1 MSHMKATTIGLLG
14 MMLAMASVGGCVRRT
29 LTIQSDPTAAL
40 VYLNDEEVGRTPVTV
55 DFTWYG
61 DYDVLVRKEGF
72 ETLRTHRKISPPWYQ
87 VPPMDFVAEVLIPV
101 TYHDRQLMDFVLEP
115 EQVPS
120 NDELLEQAVLFRQ
133 RALSTQE

>member
-1 MSHMKATTIGLLG
+1 MSHMKAGTIGLLG
-14 MMLAMASVGGCVRRT
+14 IVLTVASVGGCVRRT
-29 LTIQSDPTAAL
+29 LTIQSDPAAAL

-72 ETLRTHRKISPPWYQ
+72 QTLRTHHKIDPPWYQ
-87 VPPMDFVAEVLIPV
+87 IPPMDFVAEVLIPV
-101 TYHDRQLMDFVLEP
+101 TYHDRQSMDFVLEP

-120 NDELLEQAVLFRQ
+120 NDELLEQAVSFRQ